1 MTYIFFKGFYPLIGW
16 KIGQEVVC
24 LAEGNAGDTGTAIKW
39 AQQLG
44 KSSLTRFQ
52 RPDLKNSRMPEGCR
66 SVRNEWIV

>member
-1 MTYIFFKGFYPLIGW
+1 MTYVVCFKGFYPLIGW

-44 KSSLTRFQ
+44 KSPFIQIS
-52 RPDLKNSRMPEGCR
+52 
-66 SVRNEWIV
+66 